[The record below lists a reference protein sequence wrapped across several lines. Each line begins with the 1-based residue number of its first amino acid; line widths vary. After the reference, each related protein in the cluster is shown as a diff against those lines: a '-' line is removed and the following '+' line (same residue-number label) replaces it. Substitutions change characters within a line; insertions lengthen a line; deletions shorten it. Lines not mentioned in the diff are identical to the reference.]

1 MHFKD
6 PISFLRMKS
15 ILLFS
20 KSNDICKRNRTHDL
34 LSGKGLGQLWQLL
47 SLKSARTEP
56 TPISL
61 GDQLAQPSP
70 GRLPSR
76 ALQPSPLPDSF

>member
-20 KSNDICKRNRTHDL
+20 KSNDIRKGNRIHDL

-47 SLKSARTEP
+47 SLKPARTEP
-56 TPISL
+56 TPVSL
-61 GDQLAQPSP
+61 GDQLAQCSP